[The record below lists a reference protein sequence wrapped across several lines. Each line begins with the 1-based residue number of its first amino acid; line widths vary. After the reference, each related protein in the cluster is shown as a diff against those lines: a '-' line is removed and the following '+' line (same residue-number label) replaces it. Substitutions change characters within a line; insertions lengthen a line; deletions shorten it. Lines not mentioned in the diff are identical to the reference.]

1 MAVPHEAI
9 GHRMFITE
17 EDERAVYGFC
27 ELCPDHH
34 DIVLYKMDGTG
45 AFEATVR
52 IYPSHHAWRTWRK
65 GTAIF
70 RVPGV

>member
-1 MAVPHEAI
+1 MERLRKD
-9 GHRMFITE
+9 GHWMHITE
-17 EDERAVYGFC
+17 EDEAGIYGFC

-34 DIVLYKMDGTG
+34 DMVLFKRDGTESLEG
-45 AFEATVR
+45 EPR
-52 IYPSHHAWRTWRK
+52 IFPSHHAWRTWRK